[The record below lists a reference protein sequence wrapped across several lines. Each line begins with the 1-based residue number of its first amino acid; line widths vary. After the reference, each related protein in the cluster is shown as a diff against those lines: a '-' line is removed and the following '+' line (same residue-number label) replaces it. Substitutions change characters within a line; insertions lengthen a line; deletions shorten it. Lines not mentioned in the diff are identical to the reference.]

1 MPVKTTVKYE
11 ANDGSIHSLLLDNAR
26 ATVAGTPPTGPID
39 SKIKAQMSKTN
50 KEFGLRPR
58 GVRLA
63 RVIGT
68 EPNTFKK
75 YTFLP
80 VLTPTQASASEFQ
93 LGAIITIDSVGWEVV
108 GIVNEDY

>member
-1 MPVKTTVKYE
+1 MAVKSVVKYE
-11 ANDGSIHSLLLDNAR
+11 ANSGSIHSLLLSADR
-26 ATVAGTPPTGPID
+26 ASEAGTEPSGNVN

-68 EPNTFKK
+68 EPDTFKK

-80 VLTPTQASASEFQ
+80 VLTPTEWNSATFQ
-93 LGAIITIDSVGWEVV
+93 NGATITIGSTNWEVV
-108 GIVNEDY
+108 AAVAEDY

>member
-1 MPVKTTVKYE
+1 MPVKSTVKYE
-11 ANDGSIHSLLLDNAR
+11 ANDGSIHSLLLDTTR
-26 ATVAGTPPTGPID
+26 AAVAGTEPAGAVD
-39 SKIKAQMSKTN
+39 SKIKAQISKTN

-68 EPNTFKK
+68 DPDTFKK

-80 VLTPTQASASEFQ
+80 VLTPTAWSSAPFQ
-93 LGAIITIDSVGWEVV
+93 NGATIAIDSVDWEVV
-108 GIVNEDY
+108 AAVAEDY

>member
-1 MPVKTTVKYE
+1 MAVKTVVKYE
-11 ANDGSIHSLLLDNAR
+11 ANDGTIHSLLLDPDR
-26 ATVAGTPPTGPID
+26 ASEAGTPPAGNVN

-68 EPNTFKK
+68 APDTFKK

-80 VLTPTQASASEFQ
+80 VLTPTEWSSATFQ
-93 LGAIITIDSVGWEVV
+93 NGATITIDETNWEVV
-108 GIVNEDY
+108 AAIAEDY